1 MKQLDREKLLRL
13 GPLTERGWLSEQP
26 FDFQLRI
33 AAAGRWADFERG
45 QLLYDVGDP
54 SETLYGLGSGAMDV
68 SLPIK
73 TDECVTIHRAEPG
86 SWIGDSGLLA
96 RTKRS
101 ITVRSS
107 AQSRIFCIPAAAI
120 RAILRDHPGD
130 WQYFYML
137 SHVNATAVA
146 RILAETLSMTPR
158 ALFARTL
165 LRLADEEGQVRLT
178 QEDLSRLAGM
188 SRATFRRTFAELID
202 LGAVETGYGGLRI
215 RDAAALQEVIAM
227 G

>member
-1 MKQLDREKLLRL
+1 MKQLDPEKLLRL
-13 GPLTERGWLSEQP
+13 GPLTARGWLSEQP
-26 FDFQLRI
+26 VDFQHRI
-33 AAAGRWADFERG
+33 AAAGRWADFGRG

-54 SETLYGLGSGAMDV
+54 SEMLYGLGSGALDV

-73 TDECVTIHRAEPG
+73 PDESVSFHRGEPG

-96 RTKRS
+96 KVNRS
-101 ITVRSS
+101 ITVRSA
-107 AQSRIFCIPAAAI
+107 AQSRVFCVPAAAI

-130 WQYFYML
+130 WQHFYML
-137 SHVNATAVA
+137 SHINATLMA

-165 LRLADEEGQVRLT
+165 LRLADEDGHVRLT
-178 QEDLSRLAGM
+178 QEDLTRLAGM
-188 SRATFRRTFAELID
+188 SRATFRRTFSELID

-215 RDAAALQEVIAM
+215 RNPAALQDVIAR

>member
-1 MKQLDREKLLRL
+1 MKQLDPEKLLRL
-13 GPLTERGWLSEQP
+13 GPLAERGWLSEQP
-26 FDFQLRI
+26 ADFQHRI
-33 AAAGRWADFERG
+33 AAAGRWADFGRG

-54 SETLYGLGSGAMDV
+54 SEMLYGLGSGALDV

-73 TDECVTIHRAEPG
+73 PDESVSFHRGEPG

-96 RTKRS
+96 KANRS
-101 ITVRSS
+101 ITVRSA
-107 AQSRIFCIPAAAI
+107 AQSRVFCVPAAAI

-130 WQYFYML
+130 WQHFYML
-137 SHVNATAVA
+137 SHINATLMA

-178 QEDLSRLAGM
+178 QEDLTRLAGM
-188 SRATFRRTFAELID
+188 SRATFRRTFSELID

-215 RDAAALQEVIAM
+215 RNPAALQDVIAK